1 MNIEKIKNYNQKM
14 LAVFSTIAVIAAA
27 VGLISL
33 LVFIITELVPNRPS
47 GTNALLSDDK
57 VEQLKKDSLIQQII
71 SYDSPR
77 LVDTLNLVYLIPV
90 HVKTL
95 DKPEEKGTETLALAD
110 ADYELSSGSKYRGE
124 RFYGSFNNLIMYDY
138 KNSSSQKICDYRLI
152 GTDLSYTYFEDEI
165 IIVFTGAERDTDG
178 DNTITLLDF
187 KSLFVY
193 SLKTKEL
200 RKISRENST
209 VSSFNFIED
218 RKDILVTFG
227 YDRNKNSEFDTETE
241 PAYIMK
247 YDYMANKLV
256 PIIDGEL
263 ERDIQKIID
272 KN

>member
-14 LAVFSTIAVIAAA
+14 LAVFGTIAVIAAA

-33 LVFIITELVPNRPS
+33 LVLIITELVPNKPS

-77 LVDTLNLVYLIPV
+77 LVDTLNLIYLIPV
-90 HVKTL
+90 NVKTL
-95 DKPEEKGTETLALAD
+95 DKEGTETLKLVD
-110 ADYELSSGSKYRGE
+110 AGYELSSGRKYRGV
-124 RFYGSFNNLIMYDY
+124 RFYGSFNNLIIYDY
-138 KNSSSQKICDYRLI
+138 KNRNSRKICDYRLI

-178 DNTITLLDF
+178 DKTITLLDF

-193 SLKTKEL
+193 SLKSKEL

-209 VSSFNFIED
+209 VSSFNFIEG
-218 RKDILVTFG
+218 RKDILVTYG
-227 YDRNKNSEFDTETE
+227 YDRNKNNEFDTETE
-241 PAYIMK
+241 PTYVEK
-247 YDYMANKLV
+247 YDYIANTLV